1 MTSMIEMTDVDLEY
15 GKKRVLQGLTLTVQ
29 AGEFLALLGPSGC
42 GKSTILRLILGF
54 IAPTRGQLRIAGEI
68 VSRNGSVLSPPEA
81 RRLAVVFQDLA
92 LWPHLSVHQNLAFG
106 LAAQGVAAAER
117 ERRIAAMLDRV
128 GLSDMAQRY
137 PGALSGGER
146 QRVAI
151 ARALVQKP
159 RAVLLDEPL
168 ANVDVALKREL
179 LGLFKEVLTEYQ
191 ATTIYVTHDLSE
203 AMALGDQAAVL
214 EAGSVVQQGTV
225 DEFRAQPK
233 TPFVQAL
240 VDHAA
245 VSGPR
250 HFEA

>member
-1 MTSMIEMTDVDLEY
+1 MTSMIEMADVDLEY
-15 GKKRVLQGLTLTVQ
+15 GHKRVLQGLTLAVQ

-168 ANVDVALKREL
+168 ANVDAQSATVIMNALQRIRTGRTCMIITHNPAL
-179 LGLFKEVLTEYQ
+179 CTIADEVLHLQ
-191 ATTIYVTHDLSE
+191 NGRLIP
-203 AMALGDQAAVL
+203 M
-214 EAGSVVQQGTV
+214 QQT
-225 DEFRAQPK
+225 A
-233 TPFVQAL
+233 
-240 VDHAA
+240 
-245 VSGPR
+245 
-250 HFEA
+250 